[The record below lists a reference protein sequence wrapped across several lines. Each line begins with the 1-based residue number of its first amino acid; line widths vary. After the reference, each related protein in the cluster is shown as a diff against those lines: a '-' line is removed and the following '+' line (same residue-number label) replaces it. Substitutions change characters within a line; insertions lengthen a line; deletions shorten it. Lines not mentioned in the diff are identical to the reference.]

1 MGGRLLRLK
10 IRNYT
15 CIISDKEVM
24 ECLELLP
31 KQYKELDIY
40 INIFERN
47 IQYLGYL
54 LKKFK
59 VLNFIA
65 ECILFIVNK
74 FLKTCVNGYYNIE
87 SKEIYILCENMYKQI
102 DLRLN
107 NIEKSKG
114 YEEYKEF
121 ITKDILKYYRE
132 QWIKYMII
140 NMLIHELTHAIQDK
154 EKRLSKNWL
163 KRFFTKWEK
172 REEEIDAM
180 RATIEFSTK
189 YEENFL
195 EILNVKGIT
204 ANHSL
209 QEFKYKYNL
218 KIRK

>member
-1 MGGRLLRLK
+1 MRLK

-59 VLNFIA
+59 ILNFIA

-87 SKEIYILCENMYKQI
+87 SKEIYILGENMYKQI

>member
-1 MGGRLLRLK
+1 MRLK
-10 IRNYT
+10 LRNYT
-15 CIISDKEVM
+15 SIISDKELM

-31 KQYKELDIY
+31 KQYKELDSY
-40 INIFERN
+40 INIFESN
-47 IQYLGYL
+47 IQYLRYL
-54 LKKFK
+54 LKRFK
-59 VLNFIA
+59 ILTFIA

-74 FLKTCVNGYYNIE
+74 FLKTCTDGYYNIE
-87 SKEIYILCENMYKQI
+87 SKEVYILCENMYKLI

-180 RATIEFSTK
+180 GATIEFSTK
-189 YEENFL
+189 YEDKFL
-195 EILNVKGIT
+195 EILNVKGIM

-209 QEFKYKYNL
+209 QEFRYKYNL
-218 KIRK
+218 KITK

>member
-1 MGGRLLRLK
+1 MECGLLRLK
-10 IRNYT
+10 LRNYT
-15 CIISDKEVM
+15 SIIYDKEVM

-40 INIFERN
+40 INIFGSN
-47 IQYLGYL
+47 IQYLRYL
-54 LKKFK
+54 LKRFK
-59 VLNFIA
+59 ILTFIA

-74 FLKTCVNGYYNIE
+74 FLRTCIDGYYNIQ
-87 SKEIYILCENMYKQI
+87 SKEVYILCENMYKLI

-140 NMLIHELTHAIQDK
+140 NILIHELTHAIQDK

-189 YEENFL
+189 YEDKFL

-218 KIRK
+218 KIIK

>member
-1 MGGRLLRLK
+1 MRLK
-10 IRNYT
+10 IKNYT

-59 VLNFIA
+59 ILNFIA

-87 SKEIYILCENMYKQI
+87 SKEIYILGENMYKQI

-189 YEENFL
+189 YEDKFL
-195 EILNVKGIT
+195 EILNVKGIM

-209 QEFKYKYNL
+209 QEFRYKYNL
-218 KIRK
+218 KITK

>member
-74 FLKTCVNGYYNIE
+74 VLKTCVNGYYNIE
-87 SKEIYILCENMYKQI
+87 SKEIYILSENMYKQI

>member
-1 MGGRLLRLK
+1 MRLK

-15 CIISDKEVM
+15 CIILDKEVM

-31 KQYKELDIY
+31 QQYKKLDIY
-40 INIFERN
+40 INVFESNR
-47 IQYLGYL
+47 QYLKYL

-59 VLNFIA
+59 LITFIA
-65 ECILFIVNK
+65 ECIDFIIDKVAK
-74 FLKTCVNGYYNIE
+74 SSTSGYYNIRN
-87 SKEIYILCENMYKQI
+87 KEVYILCWNIYKQI
-102 DLRLN
+102 DLRLDD
-107 NIEKSKG
+107 IEKSKG
-114 YEEYKEF
+114 YDEYKEF
-121 ITKDILKYYRE
+121 ISKDLLKDYRQ

-154 EKRLSKNWL
+154 EKRLSKSGL

-189 YEENFL
+189 YEDKFL
-195 EILNVKGIT
+195 EILNVKGIK

-218 KIRK
+218 KITK

>member
-1 MGGRLLRLK
+1 MRLK

>member
-1 MGGRLLRLK
+1 MRLK

-31 KQYKELDIY
+31 KQYKELNIY

-87 SKEIYILCENMYKQI
+87 SKEIYILSENMYKQI

-114 YEEYKEF
+114 YEDYKEF

-189 YEENFL
+189 YEDKFL
-195 EILNVKGIT
+195 EILNVRGIT
-204 ANHSL
+204 ANYSV

>member
-1 MGGRLLRLK
+1 MRLK

-54 LKKFK
+54 LKKIK
-59 VLNFIA
+59 ILNFIA

-87 SKEIYILCENMYKQI
+87 SKEIYILGENMYKQI

-114 YEEYKEF
+114 YDEYKEF

-189 YEENFL
+189 YEDKFL

>member
-1 MGGRLLRLK
+1 MRLK

-59 VLNFIA
+59 ILNFIA

-87 SKEIYILCENMYKQI
+87 SKEIYILGENMYKQI

-189 YEENFL
+189 YEDKFL
-195 EILNVKGIT
+195 EILNVRGIM

>member
-1 MGGRLLRLK
+1 MRLK
-10 IRNYT
+10 IKNYT

-59 VLNFIA
+59 ILNFIA

-74 FLKTCVNGYYNIE
+74 VLKTCVNGYYNIE
-87 SKEIYILCENMYKQI
+87 SKEIYILSENMYKQI

-114 YEEYKEF
+114 YEDYKEF

-154 EKRLSKNWL
+154 EERLSKNWL

-189 YEENFL
+189 YEDKFL
-195 EILNVKGIT
+195 EILNVKGIK

-218 KIRK
+218 KIKNID

>member
-1 MGGRLLRLK
+1 MRLK

-15 CIISDKEVM
+15 CIISDKQVM

-59 VLNFIA
+59 ILNFIA

-189 YEENFL
+189 YEDKFL

>member
-1 MGGRLLRLK
+1 MRLK
-10 IRNYT
+10 LRNYT
-15 CIISDKEVM
+15 SIISDKEVM

-40 INIFERN
+40 INIFGSN
-47 IQYLGYL
+47 IQYLRYL
-54 LKKFK
+54 LKRFK
-59 VLNFIA
+59 ILTFIA

-74 FLKTCVNGYYNIE
+74 FLKTCIDGYYNIE
-87 SKEIYILCENMYKQI
+87 SKDVYILCENMYKLI

-140 NMLIHELTHAIQDK
+140 NILIHELTHAIQDK

-189 YEENFL
+189 YEDKFL
-195 EILNVKGIT
+195 EILNVRGIT
-204 ANHSL
+204 ANHSA

>member
-1 MGGRLLRLK
+1 
-10 IRNYT
+10 
-15 CIISDKEVM
+15 M

-59 VLNFIA
+59 ILNFIA

-74 FLKTCVNGYYNIE
+74 FLKTCINGYYNIE
-87 SKEIYILCENMYKQI
+87 SKEIYILSENMYKQI

-189 YEENFL
+189 YEDKFL

>member
-1 MGGRLLRLK
+1 MRLK

-87 SKEIYILCENMYKQI
+87 SKEIYILSENMYKQI

-121 ITKDILKYYRE
+121 ITKDILKNYRQ

-189 YEENFL
+189 YEDKFL

>member
-1 MGGRLLRLK
+1 
-10 IRNYT
+10 
-15 CIISDKEVM
+15 M

-59 VLNFIA
+59 ILNFIA

-87 SKEIYILCENMYKQI
+87 SKEIYILGENMYKQI

-189 YEENFL
+189 YEDKFL
-195 EILNVKGIT
+195 EILNVRGIM

>member
-1 MGGRLLRLK
+1 MRLK

-15 CIISDKEVM
+15 CVISDKEVI

-31 KQYKELDIY
+31 QKYKELNIY
-40 INIFERN
+40 INIFESN
-47 IQYLGYL
+47 IQYLKYL

-59 VLNFIA
+59 LLSFTA
-65 ECILFIVNK
+65 ECIDFIIDKVSK
-74 FLKTCVNGYYNIE
+74 SSTSGYYNIRN
-87 SKEIYILCENMYKQI
+87 KEVYILCWNIYKQI
-102 DLRLN
+102 DVRLD

-114 YEEYKEF
+114 YEECKDF
-121 ITKDILKYYRE
+121 VTKDILKYYRE

-154 EKRLSKNWL
+154 EKRLSKSWL

-180 RATIEFSTK
+180 RATIEFSSK
-189 YEENFL
+189 NEDKFL
-195 EILNVKGIT
+195 EILNVKGIK

-218 KIRK
+218 KITK

>member
-1 MGGRLLRLK
+1 MRLK

-31 KQYKELDIY
+31 KQYKELDVY

-59 VLNFIA
+59 ILNFIA

-87 SKEIYILCENMYKQI
+87 SKEIYILGENMYKQI

-121 ITKDILKYYRE
+121 ITKDRLKYYRE

-189 YEENFL
+189 YEDKFL
-195 EILNVKGIT
+195 EILNVKGIM

-209 QEFKYKYNL
+209 QEFRYKYNL
-218 KIRK
+218 KITK

>member
-1 MGGRLLRLK
+1 MRLK
-10 IRNYT
+10 LRNYT
-15 CIISDKEVM
+15 SIISDKEVM

-31 KQYKELDIY
+31 KQYKELDSY
-40 INIFERN
+40 INIFESN
-47 IQYLGYL
+47 IQYLRYL
-54 LKKFK
+54 LKRFK
-59 VLNFIA
+59 ILTFIA

-74 FLKTCVNGYYNIE
+74 FLRTCIDGYYNIQ
-87 SKEIYILCENMYKQI
+87 SKEVYILCENMYKLI

-189 YEENFL
+189 YEDKFL
-195 EILNVKGIT
+195 EILNVRGIT

-218 KIRK
+218 KIKNIY

>member
-1 MGGRLLRLK
+1 
-10 IRNYT
+10 
-15 CIISDKEVM
+15 M

-31 KQYKELDIY
+31 KQYKELNIY

-87 SKEIYILCENMYKQI
+87 SKEIYILSENMYKQI

-114 YEEYKEF
+114 YEDYKEF

-189 YEENFL
+189 YEDKFL
-195 EILNVKGIT
+195 EILNVRGIT
-204 ANHSL
+204 ANYSV